1 MTKQT
6 TPEDDAPIRARKDD
20 VVDHMAV
27 VGRSILINRP
37 RSELFAYW
45 SDLSNLPGFMDNLES
60 IESAEGGRSRWI
72 VKAPLGTV
80 LLETEM
86 VGVVPDQIIAWSSTR
101 ESEIR
106 TEGRIE
112 FVDAPGGRGTI
123 VTLDIGYEPPAGNLG
138 RLAAKLFGR
147 EPNIQAR
154 QELKRFKMLMETGEI
169 SRGPDQLKKED

>member
-1 MTKQT
+1 MNTQA
-6 TPEDDAPIRARKDD
+6 TPQDDAPIRARKDD

-27 VGRSILINRP
+27 VGKSILINRP

-45 SDLSNLPGFMDNLES
+45 RELSNLPSFMENLES
-60 IESAEGGRSRWI
+60 IETAEGGRSRWI

-86 VGVVPDQIIAWSSTR
+86 VDLIPDQSIAWSSTK

-106 TEGRIE
+106 TEGRVE
-112 FVDAPGGRGTI
+112 FADAPGGRGTI
-123 VTLDIGYEPPAGNLG
+123 VTLEIGYEPPAGNLG

-154 QELKRFKMLMETGEI
+154 QELKRFKMLMEAGEI
-169 SRGPDQLKKED
+169 SRGPDQLKKEA